1 MKNKDI
7 ITILLAFFILACGIS
22 LFYFQSAIF
31 LPLVIALILAYLFNP
46 LVALAEKRGISRTFS
61 IVLVFSITLALI
73 ALFVAFFVISIGAEL
88 RDVRINLPEYA
99 NRLYGYIPQQAKVY
113 FGIETPEKV
122 YQQINAA
129 LDGLRGTSAGILKD
143 SLIFLKNAFAST
155 LSFILALLGYLLT
168 PIYLFYFLKDLP
180 QMKDT
185 LRKLTPERHRLHL
198 YEKLEEIHEILSAF
212 VRGQLSVCAIL
223 AVLYSTGLYF
233 IGIDLAIAT
242 GTLAGITF
250 IIPYFGTIL
259 GIVLSMTLALLKFHD
274 FLHPLLCLGWF
285 GIVQGIEGGIITP
298 RIVGEK
304 VGLHPII
311 TILAILIGGQLFGIF
326 GMLLAVPV
334 TAVLKVGICS
344 FIEYYRSTLF
354 FKGT

>member
-7 ITILLAFFILACGIS
+7 ITILLACFILACGIS

-46 LVALAEKRGISRTFS
+46 LVTLAEKRGINRTLS
-61 IVLVFSITLALI
+61 IVLVFSLTLALM
-73 ALFVAFFVISIGAEL
+73 ALFVAFFVISVGAEL
-88 RDVRINLPEYA
+88 RDVKINLPEYA

-180 QMKDT
+180 RMKDT
-185 LRKLTPERHRLHL
+185 LRKLTPERHRLRL
-198 YEKLEEIHEILSAF
+198 SEKLGEIHEILSAF
-212 VRGQLSVCAIL
+212 IRGQLSVCAIL
-223 AVLYSTGLYF
+223 AVLYSVGLYF

-274 FLHPLLCLGWF
+274 VLHPLLCLGWF

-304 VGLHPII
+304 VGLHPIV